1 MEEKQNKT
9 NTVLPAFSFKKNG
22 LSTGKKVP
30 QKDKLHKSVSVAML
44 KKHNQIRSMTARSN
58 LFGVQNASNQMVSEE
73 NGTGVYAIKIP
84 GKQWSGQNTTE
95 PTKKFS
101 QY

>member
-58 LFGVQNASNQMVSEE
+58 LFGVQNASNHIVKEE
-73 NGTGVYAIKIP
+73 NNTQAYDIKIP
-84 GKQWSGQNTTE
+84 GE
-95 PTKKFS
+95 
-101 QY
+101 